1 MMADSLQAMRTALV
15 DAARLAYAEGLFSGT
30 SGNLSV
36 LVDGQ
41 MLITP
46 TSVRYEQLRP
56 EELVL
61 MSPDGTVLA
70 GSLPPSSEWRMHAQ
84 VYARCPGVLAQ
95 VHTHSPYAT
104 AYAAAR
110 RSIPA
115 CLIEMLYF
123 LGGEVPC
130 AAYAPPGTEA
140 VGLRCAE
147 VLPGHGGCLLA
158 NHGVLAVGGSLRE
171 ALLRAE
177 YIEDAAKISLLSMQL
192 GGPTVLSNGLED
204 SL

>member
-46 TSVRYEQLRP
+46 TSVRYEQLSP
-56 EELVL
+56 EDIVL
-61 MSPDGTVLA
+61 MQLDGTVVE
-70 GSLPPSSEWRMHAQ
+70 GTHCPSSEWRMHAQ
-84 VYARCPGVLAQ
+84 VYARCPGILAQ

-104 AYAAAR
+104 AFAAAHR
-110 RSIPA
+110 AIPA
-115 CLIEMLYF
+115 CLIEMTGF
-123 LGGEVPC
+123 LGGTVPC
-130 AAYAPPGTEA
+130 ADYAPPGTEA

-158 NHGVLAVGGSLRE
+158 NHGVLAVGGSLQE

-177 YIEDAAKISLLSMQL
+177 YIEDAAHISLLSMQL
-192 GGPTVLSNGLED
+192 GGPVLL
-204 SL
+204 